1 MKKILFIFI
10 ILFSTATASD
20 EKIVTL
26 ATVNNASITNVDLK
40 DEMLILK
47 ILSNFKEIDKNKL
60 QQFAFQNLLNRTVKE
75 IEIISNKIEIN
86 KYINSKEYNDT
97 KKKLI
102 DNGIK
107 SLRIHSRIKKKDQID
122 YGWKILISRKY
133 SWKLNINMNEINEK
147 LITLGYVDP
156 NNLNT
161 IIAKNNLVTQEKNK
175 KFNSYSRN
183 HLDLAKKKLLIK
195 IVK

>member
-1 MKKILFIFI
+1 
-10 ILFSTATASD
+10 
-20 EKIVTL
+20 
-26 ATVNNASITNVDLK
+26 
-40 DEMLILK
+40 
-47 ILSNFKEIDKNKL
+47 
-60 QQFAFQNLLNRTVKE
+60 
-75 IEIISNKIEIN
+75 
-86 KYINSKEYNDT
+86 
-97 KKKLI
+97 
-102 DNGIK
+102 
-107 SLRIHSRIKKKDQID
+107 
-122 YGWKILISRKY
+122 
-133 SWKLNINMNEINEK
+133 MNEINEK